1 MLTIAPFRGLTYNY
15 REGKDLSNLVAPPY
29 DVISHEEQ
37 QAYYQ
42 ADPHNVIR
50 LILGEKRT
58 GDSDWD
64 NRYTRAADTFQRWQ
78 SNRHLIRSPRPC
90 LYLTAMTYDPGN
102 GMAIR
107 TRWGII
113 SLVRIEDEGS
123 GIILPHERTFSAHK
137 EDRLKLY
144 RACGAQLSQ
153 IFGLYDD
160 RENTVLNAC
169 RSSADLTP
177 QMDFQLADGT
187 RHRLWMLEDPL
198 LFKQVADA
206 MRAKA
211 IFIADGHHRYE
222 TSRNYRNILR
232 ARHGRKPADKA
243 YEFVVMYLSNMR
255 DEGLTILPSHRMVKR
270 VPDFQVASFLEKAE
284 NYFDIKPFPVSSS
297 GMADQYETYKDV
309 LHEAGL
315 NRTSFAFFHHG
326 SDRWYLLSLKEG
338 AHGEMGDELHDS
350 LKKLDVVVLSRLVFQ
365 DCLGFTRE
373 GLDDDEIFHYQ
384 SDTPKALSSVASGEY
399 QMMFM
404 LNATKIEHVTEVAE
418 NGLVMPRKSTYF
430 YPKVLTG
437 LVFNKI
443 DPKEII
449 SVP

>member
-1 MLTIAPFRGLTYNY
+1 MLTIAPFKGLTYNY
-15 REGKDLSNLVAPPY
+15 LERKDLSKLVAPPY
-29 DVISHEEQ
+29 DVISPEEQ
-37 QAYYQ
+37 KAYYQ

-64 NRYTRAADTFQRWQ
+64 NRYTRAADTFGRWH
-78 SNRHLIRSPRPC
+78 SNRQ

-102 GMAIR
+102 GMAMR

-123 GIILPHERTFSAHK
+123 GVILPHERTFSAHK

-144 RACGAQLSQ
+144 RACGAQFSQ
-153 IFGLYDD
+153 IFSLYDD
-160 RENTVLNAC
+160 PENAVLNAC
-169 RSSADLTP
+169 RASAELTP

-187 RHRLWMLEDPL
+187 RHCLWMLEDRL
-198 LFKQVADA
+198 LFKKVADA
-206 MRAKA
+206 MRKKA

-232 ARHGRKPADKA
+232 ARHGRKPADKS
-243 YEFVVMYLSNMR
+243 YEFVMMYLSNMR

-270 VPDFQVASFLEKAE
+270 VAGFEEEAFLEKAGR
-284 NYFDIKPFPVSSS
+284 YFDIKPFPVSRD
-297 GMADQYETYKDV
+297 GLAGDYEDFKDD
-309 LHEAGL
+309 LSAAGEKG
-315 NRTSFAFFHHG
+315 TAFTFFHHG
-326 SDRWYLLSLKEG
+326 SARAFLMSLKKG
-338 AHGEMGDELHDS
+338 AHGEMGDDLHES
-350 LKKLDVVVLSRLVFQ
+350 LKQLDVVVLSRLVFQ
-365 DCLGFTRE
+365 RCLGFTQE

-384 SDTPKALSSVASGEY
+384 SNTPQALSSVASGEY

>member
-15 REGKDLSNLVAPPY
+15 HREKDLARLVAPPY
-29 DVISHEEQ
+29 DVISTEEQ
-37 QAYYQ
+37 RAFYQ
-42 ADPHNVIR
+42 ADAHNVIR
-50 LILGEKRT
+50 LILGEKKT

-78 SNRHLIRSPRPC
+78 SNRVFIRAPEPC

-102 GMAIR
+102 GLPIR
-107 TRWGII
+107 TRWGLIA
-113 SLVRIEDEGS
+113 LAKIEEEGS
-123 GIILPHERTFSAHK
+123 GVILPHERTFSAHK

-144 RACGAQLSQ
+144 RACGAQFSQ

-169 RSSADLTP
+169 RASADLTP
-177 QMDFQLADGT
+177 QMDFQLKDGT
-187 RHRLWMLEDPL
+187 RHQLWILEDPL
-198 LFKQVADA
+198 LFRQVATA
-206 MRAKA
+206 MKEKN

-222 TSRNYRNILR
+222 TSRNYRNLMR
-232 ARHGRKPADKA
+232 SRHGRKPENKA
-243 YEFVVMYLSNMR
+243 YEFVMMYLSNMR
-255 DEGLTILPSHRMVKR
+255 DEGLTILPSHRMLKK
-270 VPDFQVASFLEKAE
+270 VPEFAEASFFDKAAKWFE
-284 NYFDIKPFPVSSS
+284 IEAYPVT
-297 GMADQYETYKDV
+297 GDANEAETAKEM
-309 LHEAGL
+309 LQNAGKQ
-315 NRTSFAFFHHG
+315 NTSFAFFLHG
-326 SDRWYLLSLKEG
+326 SEKWWVLTLKPGME
-338 AHGEMGDELHDS
+338 AAMGDDLHAS
-350 LKKLDVVVLSRLVFQ
+350 LKKLDVEVLSHLVFQ
-365 DCLGFTRE
+365 KCLEFTAE

-384 SDTPKALSSVASGEY
+384 SNTAEALSTVASGEY
-399 QMMFM
+399 QMTFL

-443 DPKEII
+443 DPNEII

>member
-1 MLTIAPFRGLTYNY
+1 MLSIAPFKGLTYNY
-15 REGKDLSNLVAPPY
+15 LERKDISALVAPPY
-29 DVISHEEQ
+29 DVISSEEQ
-37 QAYYQ
+37 KAFYK

-64 NRYTRAADTFQRWQ
+64 NRYTRAADNFQRWQ
-78 SNRHLIRSPRPC
+78 SDRHLIRSPRPC

-102 GMAIR
+102 GLPMR

-123 GIILPHERTFSAHK
+123 GVILPHERTFSAHK
-137 EDRLKLY
+137 QDRLKLY
-144 RACGAQLSQ
+144 RACGAQFSQ

-160 RENTVLNAC
+160 PQNVALNAC
-169 RSSADLTP
+169 RTSADLTP
-177 QMDFQLADGT
+177 QVDFQMADGT
-187 RHRLWMLEDPL
+187 RHRLWILEDRL
-198 LFKQVADA
+198 LFKKVADCL
-206 MRAKA
+206 RPKT

-232 ARHGRKPADKA
+232 ARHGRKPADRS
-243 YEFVVMYLSNMR
+243 YEFVMMYLSNMR
-255 DEGLTILPSHRMVKR
+255 DEGLTILPAHRMVKR
-270 VPDFQVASFLEKAE
+270 VPDFDEGSFLRKAE
-284 NYFDIKPFPVSSS
+284 HYFHVKPFSVST
-297 GMADQYETYKDV
+297 GHMAEVYETYKGA
-309 LHEAGL
+309 LQEAGEE
-315 NRTSFAFFHHG
+315 RTAISFFLHG
-326 SDRWYLLSLKEG
+326 SDRAFLLTLKPE
-338 AHGEMGDELHDS
+338 ARDEMGDDLHDS

-365 DCLGFTRE
+365 KCLGFTKE

-384 SDTPKALSSVASGEY
+384 SHTEKALSSVADGEY

-404 LNATKIEHVTEVAE
+404 LNATRIEHVTEVAT

>member
-15 REGKDLSNLVAPPY
+15 HERKDLSALVAPPY
-29 DVISHEEQ
+29 DVISQEEQ

-64 NRYTRAADTFQRWQ
+64 NRYTRAADTFGRWL
-78 SNRHLIRSPRPC
+78 SNRHLIRSPHPC

-102 GMAIR
+102 GMAMR
-107 TRWGII
+107 TRWGVI

-123 GIILPHERTFSAHK
+123 GVILPHERTFSAHK

-144 RACGAQLSQ
+144 RACGAQFSQ

-160 RENTVLNAC
+160 RENVVLSAC
-169 RSSADLTP
+169 PASADLTP
-177 QMDFQLADGT
+177 QMKFQLVDGT
-187 RHRLWMLEDPL
+187 RHRLWILEDRL

-232 ARHGRKPADKA
+232 ARHGRKPADKS
-243 YEFVVMYLSNMR
+243 YEFVMMYLSNMR

-270 VPDFQVASFLEKAE
+270 VDGFQEASFFEKAE
-284 NYFDIKPFPVSSS
+284 KYFHIKSFPISSND
-297 GMADQYETYKDV
+297 MANQYETYKDA
-309 LHEAGL
+309 LQDAGL

-326 SDRWYLLSLKEG
+326 SDRGFLLSLKDE
-338 AHGEMGDELHDS
+338 AYHEMREDLDAS
-350 LKKLDVVVLSRLVFQ
+350 LKKLDVVVLSRVVFQ
-365 DCLGFTRE
+365 KCLGFTKE

-384 SDTPKALSSVASGEY
+384 SNTPLALSSVASGEY

-437 LVFNKI
+437 MVFNKI

-449 SVP
+449 WVP

>member
-1 MLTIAPFRGLTYNY
+1 
-15 REGKDLSNLVAPPY
+15 
-29 DVISHEEQ
+29 
-37 QAYYQ
+37 
-42 ADPHNVIR
+42 
-50 LILGEKRT
+50 
-58 GDSDWD
+58 
-64 NRYTRAADTFQRWQ
+64 
-78 SNRHLIRSPRPC
+78 
-90 LYLTAMTYDPGN
+90 
-102 GMAIR
+102 
-107 TRWGII
+107 
-113 SLVRIEDEGS
+113 
-123 GIILPHERTFSAHK
+123 
-137 EDRLKLY
+137 
-144 RACGAQLSQ
+144 
-153 IFGLYDD
+153 
-160 RENTVLNAC
+160 
-169 RSSADLTP
+169 
-177 QMDFQLADGT
+177 
-187 RHRLWMLEDPL
+187 
-198 LFKQVADA
+198 VADA

-232 ARHGRKPADKA
+232 ARHGRKPADKS

-270 VPDFQVASFLEKAE
+270 VPGFQEASFLEKAE
-284 NYFDIKPFPVSSS
+284 HYFDIKLFPVSSS

-309 LHEAGL
+309 LQEAGL
-315 NRTSFAFFHHG
+315 KRTSFAFFHHG
-326 SDRWYLLSLKEG
+326 GDRWYLLSLKEG
-338 AHGEMGDELHDS
+338 AHGEMGDDLHDS

-384 SDTPKALSSVASGEY
+384 SDTRKGLSSVASGEY

>member
-1 MLTIAPFRGLTYNY
+1 
-15 REGKDLSNLVAPPY
+15 
-29 DVISHEEQ
+29 
-37 QAYYQ
+37 
-42 ADPHNVIR
+42 
-50 LILGEKRT
+50 
-58 GDSDWD
+58 
-64 NRYTRAADTFQRWQ
+64 
-78 SNRHLIRSPRPC
+78 
-90 LYLTAMTYDPGN
+90 MTYDPGN
-102 GMAIR
+102 GMPMR

-123 GIILPHERTFSAHK
+123 GVILPHERTFSAHK

-144 RACGAQLSQ
+144 RACGAQFSQ

-160 RENTVLNAC
+160 PENGVLNAC

-187 RHRLWMLEDPL
+187 RHRLWMLEDRL
-198 LFKQVADA
+198 LFKKVAES
-206 MRAKA
+206 MRAKT

-232 ARHGRKPADKA
+232 ARHGRKPADKS
-243 YEFVVMYLSNMR
+243 YEFVMMYLSNMR

-270 VPDFQVASFLEKAE
+270 VPGFQEVSFLEKADR
-284 NYFDIKPFPVSSS
+284 YFDIKPFPLPP
-297 GMADQYETYKDV
+297 GKMADEYETFKH
-309 LHEAGL
+309 LLMEAGEGG
-315 NRTSFAFFHHG
+315 TAFAFFHHG
-326 SDRWYLLSLKEG
+326 SDRWFLLSLKNE
-338 AHGEMGDELHDS
+338 AHGEMGESLQAS

-365 DCLGFTRE
+365 KCLGFTKE

-384 SDTPKALSSVASGEY
+384 SNTPLALSSVASGEY

-404 LNATKIEHVTEVAE
+404 LNATRIEHVTEVAQ

-437 LVFNKI
+437 LVFNRI

>member
-1 MLTIAPFRGLTYNY
+1 MLTIAPFKGLTYNY
-15 REGKDLSNLVAPPY
+15 QERKDLSSLVAPPY
-29 DVISHEEQ
+29 DVISQEEQ
-37 QAYYQ
+37 QTYYQ

-64 NRYTRAADTFQRWQ
+64 NRYTRAADTFQRWL
-78 SNRHLIRSPRPC
+78 SNRHLVRSPHPC

-102 GMAIR
+102 GMAMR

-113 SLVRIEDEGS
+113 SLVRIEDEGT
-123 GIILPHERTFSAHK
+123 GVILPHEKTFSAHK

-144 RACGAQLSQ
+144 RACGAQFSQ

-160 RENTVLNAC
+160 RENVVLNAC
-169 RSSADLTP
+169 RASADLTP
-177 QMDFQLADGT
+177 QMDFQLSDGT
-187 RHRLWMLEDPL
+187 RHRLWVLEDQS

-232 ARHGRKPADKA
+232 SRHGRKPADKS
-243 YEFVVMYLSNMR
+243 YEYVMMYLSNMR

-270 VPDFQVASFLEKAE
+270 VPGFQTASFFEKVE
-284 NYFDIKPFPVSSS
+284 KYFDIKAFPVSP
-297 GMADQYETYKDV
+297 GEMASEYETFKDA
-309 LHEAGL
+309 LLEAGQD
-315 NRTSFAFFHHG
+315 RTAFSFFHHG
-326 SDRWYLLSLKEG
+326 SDRGFLLSLKD
-338 AHGEMGDELHDS
+338 AARNEMGEALHAS

-365 DCLGFTRE
+365 ECLGVTNE
-373 GLDDDEIFHYQ
+373 GLDDDEVFHYQ
-384 SDTPKALSSVASGEY
+384 SNTPLALSSVASGEY

-418 NGLVMPRKSTYF
+418 NGLVMPRKST
-430 YPKVLTG
+430 
-437 LVFNKI
+437 
-443 DPKEII
+443 
-449 SVP
+449 

>member
-1 MLTIAPFRGLTYNY
+1 MLTIAPFKGLTYNY
-15 REGKDLSNLVAPPY
+15 LERKDLSTLVAPPY
-29 DVISHEEQ
+29 DVINQEEQ
-37 QAYYQ
+37 RAYYQ

-78 SNRHLIRSPRPC
+78 SNRQLIRAARPAI
-90 LYLTAMTYDPGN
+90 YLTAMTYDPGN
-102 GMAIR
+102 GMPIR

-113 SLVRIEDEGS
+113 CLVRIEDEGS
-123 GIILPHERTFSAHK
+123 GVILPHERTFSAHK
-137 EDRLKLY
+137 QDRLKLY

-160 RENTVLNAC
+160 RENVVLNAC
-169 RSSADLTP
+169 RASAELTP

-187 RHRLWMLEDPL
+187 RHRLWILEDRS
-198 LFKQVADA
+198 LFKRVGES
-206 MRAKA
+206 MRSKA

-222 TSRNYRNILR
+222 TSRNYRNLLR
-232 ARHGRKPADKA
+232 ARHGRKPPNKS
-243 YEFVVMYLSNMR
+243 YEFVMMYLSNMR
-255 DEGLTILPSHRMVKR
+255 DEGLTILPAHRMIKGVSGFEKGA
-270 VPDFQVASFLEKAE
+270 FIEKLED
-284 NYFDIKPFPVSSS
+284 YFDVTPFSITPDEVV
-297 GMADQYETYKDV
+297 ARYKDFKNT
-309 LHEAGL
+309 LSEIGEEGSA
-315 NRTSFAFFHHG
+315 FAFFLHG
-326 SDRWYLLSLKEG
+326 SHEAFWLSLKPDVQDKM
-338 AHGEMGDELHDS
+338 GEDLHLS
-350 LKKLDVVVLSRLVFQ
+350 LKKLDVVVLSRLIFQ
-365 DCLGFTRE
+365 KCLGFTQE

-384 SDTPKALSSVASGEY
+384 SNTEKALSSVVEGEY

-404 LNATKIEHVTEVAE
+404 LNATRIEHVTEVAR

-449 SVP
+449 SIP

>member
-1 MLTIAPFRGLTYNY
+1 MLTIAPFKGLTYNY
-15 REGKDLSNLVAPPY
+15 HEKKDLSKLVAPPY
-29 DVISHEEQ
+29 DVISQEEQ

-78 SNRHLIRSPRPC
+78 SNRHLIRSPHPC

-102 GMAIR
+102 GMAMR
-107 TRWGII
+107 TRWGVI

-123 GIILPHERTFSAHK
+123 GVILPHERTFSAHK

-144 RACGAQLSQ
+144 RACGAQFSQ

-160 RENTVLNAC
+160 RENVVLNAC
-169 RSSADLTP
+169 RGSADLTP

-187 RHRLWMLEDPL
+187 RHRLWMLEDPS
-198 LFKQVADA
+198 LFKQVAGA
-206 MRAKA
+206 MRSKA

-222 TSRNYRNILR
+222 TARNYRNIMR
-232 ARHGRKPADKA
+232 SRYGRRPEDKA
-243 YEFVVMYLSNMR
+243 YEFVLMYLSNMR

-270 VPDFQVASFLEKAE
+270 VSDFQDATFFEKAAK
-284 NYFDIKPFPVSSS
+284 YFDIKPFPISSN
-297 GMADQYETYKDV
+297 GMTGECETCKE
-309 LHEAGL
+309 LLEEAGL
-315 NRTSFAFFHHG
+315 NKTSFAFFHHG
-326 SDRWYLLSLKEG
+326 GEQWYLLSLKDG
-338 AHGEMGDELHDS
+338 AYERMGDDLHDS
-350 LKKLDVVVLSRLVFQ
+350 LKKLDVVVLSQLVFRK
-365 DCLGFTRE
+365 CLGFTQE

-384 SDTPKALSSVASGEY
+384 SNTSQALSSVASGEY
-399 QMMFM
+399 EMMFM
-404 LNATKIEHVTEVAE
+404 LNATQIEHVTEVAE
-418 NGLVMPRKSTYF
+418 KGLVMPRKSTYF

>member
-1 MLTIAPFRGLTYNY
+1 MLTIAPFKGLTYNY
-15 REGKDLSNLVAPPY
+15 RERKDLSALVAPPY
-29 DVISHEEQ
+29 DVISQEEQ

-78 SNRHLIRSPRPC
+78 SNRNLVRSPHPC

-102 GMAIR
+102 GMAMR

-123 GIILPHERTFSAHK
+123 GVILPHERTFSAHK

-144 RACGAQLSQ
+144 RACGAQFSQ

-160 RENTVLNAC
+160 RENIVLNAC
-169 RSSADLTP
+169 RASADLTP

-187 RHRLWMLEDPL
+187 QHRLWVLEDLL

-211 IFIADGHHRYE
+211 VFIADGHHRYE

-232 ARHGRKPADKA
+232 ARHGRKPADKS
-243 YEFVVMYLSNMR
+243 YEFVLMYLSNMR

-270 VPDFQVASFLEKAE
+270 VPDFQEASFFLKAE
-284 NYFDIKPFPVSSS
+284 KYFDIKAFPVSSGELAS
-297 GMADQYETYKDV
+297 EYETYKDV
-309 LHEAGL
+309 LQDAGL
-315 NRTSFAFFHHG
+315 NKTSFAFFHHG
-326 SDRWYLLSLKEG
+326 SDRGFLLSLKEA
-338 AHGEMGDELHDS
+338 AHHEMGEDLHAS

-365 DCLGFTRE
+365 KCLGFTKE

-384 SDTPKALSSVASGEY
+384 SNTPLALSSVASGEY

-404 LNATKIEHVTEVAE
+404 LNATKIEHVTEVAK

-437 LVFNKI
+437 MVFNKI

>member
-15 REGKDLSNLVAPPY
+15 LERKDISNLVAPPY
-29 DVISHEEQ
+29 DVISPEEQ
-37 QAYYQ
+37 KSFYE

-64 NRYTRAADTFQRWQ
+64 NRYTRAADAFQRWQ
-78 SNRHLIRSPRPC
+78 STRHLIRSPHPA
-90 LYLTAMTYDPGN
+90 LYLTAMTYEPGN
-102 GMAIR
+102 GLPVR

-123 GIILPHERTFSAHK
+123 GVILPHEKTFSAHK
-137 EDRLKLY
+137 QDRLKLY
-144 RACGAQLSQ
+144 RACGAQFSQ

-160 RENTVLNAC
+160 PENVVLNAC
-169 RSSADLTP
+169 RTSADLTP
-177 QMDFQLADGT
+177 QVDFQMKDGT
-187 RHRLWMLEDPL
+187 RHRLWILEDPS
-198 LFKQVADA
+198 LFKTVADC
-206 MRAKA
+206 MRPKA
-211 IFIADGHHRYE
+211 VFIADGHHRYE

-232 ARHGRKPADKA
+232 ARHGRKPVNRS
-243 YEFVVMYLSNMR
+243 YEFVMMYLSNMR
-255 DEGLTILPSHRMVKR
+255 DEGLTILPAHRMVKR
-270 VPDFQVASFLEKAE
+270 VPGFDENAFLEKAE
-284 NYFDIKPFPVSSS
+284 TYFDITPFTVSKDKL
-297 GMADQYETYKDV
+297 ADAYETYKQA
-309 LHEAGL
+309 LQKAGEE
-315 NRTSFAFFHHG
+315 RTAITAFLHG
-326 SDRWYLLSLKEG
+326 SDRGFLLSLKPS
-338 AHGEMGDELHDS
+338 AHDAMGDELHDA

-365 DCLGFTRE
+365 KCLGFTKE

-384 SDTPKALSSVASGEY
+384 SDTKKALSSVANGEY

-404 LNATKIEHVTEVAE
+404 LNATRIEHVTEVAQ

-449 SVP
+449 SAP

>member
-1 MLTIAPFRGLTYNY
+1 MLTIAPFKGVTYNY
-15 REGKDLSNLVAPPY
+15 HERKDLSALVAPPY
-29 DVISHEEQ
+29 DVISEEEQ

-78 SNRHLIRSPRPC
+78 SNRHLVRSDRPC

-123 GIILPHERTFSAHK
+123 NVILPHERTFSAHK

-160 RENTVLNAC
+160 RENIVLNVC
-169 RSSADLTP
+169 RASADLTP
-177 QMDFQLADGT
+177 QMDFQLVDGT
-187 RHRLWMLEDPL
+187 RHRLWILEDPL

-232 ARHGRKPADKA
+232 ARHGRKPADKS
-243 YEFVVMYLSNMR
+243 YEFVLMYLSNMR

-270 VPDFQVASFLEKAE
+270 VDGFQEASFFEKAE
-284 NYFDIKPFPVSSS
+284 KYFDIKAFPVSSGELAS
-297 GMADQYETYKDV
+297 EYETFKDT
-309 LHEAGL
+309 LLGTGQE
-315 NRTSFAFFHHG
+315 RTAFAFFLHG
-326 SDRWYLLSLKEG
+326 SDRGFLLSLKDA
-338 AHGEMGDELHDS
+338 AHHEMGEELPAS

-365 DCLGFTRE
+365 KCLGFTQE

-384 SDTPKALSSVASGEY
+384 SNTPLALSSVASGEY

-437 LVFNKI
+437 MVFNKI

>member
-1 MLTIAPFRGLTYNY
+1 MLTIAPFKGLTYNFHE
-15 REGKDLSNLVAPPY
+15 RKDLSTLVAPPY
-29 DVISHEEQ
+29 DVISQEEQ

-78 SNRHLIRSPRPC
+78 SNRHLIRSARPC

-102 GMAIR
+102 GMAMR

-123 GIILPHERTFSAHK
+123 GVILPHERTFSAHK

-160 RENTVLNAC
+160 RENVVLNAC

-187 RHRLWMLEDPL
+187 RHRLWMLEDQA

-206 MRAKA
+206 MRSKA

-232 ARHGRKPADKA
+232 ARHGRKPVHKS
-243 YEFVVMYLSNMR
+243 YEFVMMYLSNMR

-270 VPDFQVASFLEKAE
+270 VPGFQEASFLLKAE
-284 NYFDIKPFPVSSS
+284 KYFDIKPFPISST
-297 GMADQYETYKDV
+297 GIHHQYETYKDV
-309 LHEAGL
+309 LQDAGL
-315 NRTSFAFFHHG
+315 SRTSFAFFHHG

-338 AHGEMGDELHDS
+338 AHDEMGEGLHAS
-350 LKKLDVVVLSRLVFQ
+350 LKKLDVVVLSRLIFRN
-365 DCLGFTRE
+365 CLGFTKE

-384 SDTPKALSSVASGEY
+384 SNTQQALSSVASGEY
-399 QMMFM
+399 RMMFM

-443 DPKEII
+443 DPKEFI
-449 SVP
+449 SVC

>member
-1 MLTIAPFRGLTYNY
+1 MLTIAPFKGLTYNY
-15 REGKDLSNLVAPPY
+15 LERKDLSKLVAPPY
-29 DVISHEEQ
+29 DVISPEEQ
-37 QAYYQ
+37 KAYYQ

-64 NRYTRAADTFQRWQ
+64 NRYTRAADTFGRWQ
-78 SNRHLIRSPRPC
+78 SNRYLIRSPHPC

-102 GMAIR
+102 GMAMR

-113 SLVRIEDEGS
+113 ALVRIEDEGS
-123 GIILPHERTFSAHK
+123 GVILPHERTFSAHK

-144 RACGAQLSQ
+144 RACGAQFSQ

-160 RENTVLNAC
+160 LENGVLNAC
-169 RSSADLTP
+169 RASAELTP
-177 QMDFQLADGT
+177 QMDFQLDDGT
-187 RHRLWMLEDPL
+187 RHCLWMLEDRL
-198 LFKQVADA
+198 LFKKVADA
-206 MRAKA
+206 MRTKA

-232 ARHGRKPADKA
+232 ARHGRKPADKS
-243 YEFVVMYLSNMR
+243 YEFVMMYLSNMR

-270 VPDFQVASFLEKAE
+270 VPDFEEGAFLLKAE
-284 NYFDIKPFPVSSS
+284 RYFDIQPISVSSDK
-297 GMADQYETYKDV
+297 MADAYESFKQE
-309 LHEAGL
+309 LSEAGEKG
-315 NRTSFAFFHHG
+315 TAFTFFHHG
-326 SDRWYLLSLKEG
+326 SDRAFLMTLKNG
-338 AHGEMGDELHDS
+338 AHAEMGEDLQPS

-365 DCLGFTRE
+365 RCLGFSKE

-384 SDTPKALSSVASGEY
+384 SDTHHALSSVASGDY

-404 LNATKIEHVTEVAE
+404 LNATRIEHVTEVAE

>member
-1 MLTIAPFRGLTYNY
+1 MLTIAPFKGLTYNY
-15 REGKDLSNLVAPPY
+15 LERKDLSKLVAPPY
-29 DVISHEEQ
+29 DVISPEEQ
-37 QAYYQ
+37 KAYYQ

-102 GMAIR
+102 GMPAR

-123 GIILPHERTFSAHK
+123 GVILPHERTFSAHK

-144 RACGAQLSQ
+144 RACGAQFSQ

-160 RENTVLNAC
+160 PENGVLNAC
-169 RSSADLTP
+169 RASADLTP

-187 RHRLWMLEDPL
+187 RHCLWMLEDPL
-198 LFKQVADA
+198 LFKKVADA
-206 MRAKA
+206 MRSKA

-232 ARHGRKPADKA
+232 ARHGRRPADKS
-243 YEFVVMYLSNMR
+243 YEFVMMYLSNMR
-255 DEGLTILPSHRMVKR
+255 DKGLTILPSHRMLKR
-270 VPDFQVASFLEKAE
+270 VEGFEAVSFLKRAEK
-284 NYFDIKPFPVSSS
+284 YFDIKPFAVSPEK
-297 GMADQYETYKDV
+297 MADEYAGFKNLLAETG
-309 LHEAGL
+309 EE
-315 NRTSFAFFHHG
+315 RTAFAFFYHG
-326 SDRWYLLSLKEG
+326 SDKAFLLSLKEG
-338 AHGEMGDELHDS
+338 AHGEMGEDLHDS

-365 DCLGFTRE
+365 KCLGFTEE
-373 GLDDDEIFHYQ
+373 GMDDDEIFQYQ
-384 SDTPKALSSVASGEY
+384 SNTPQALSGVASGEY

-404 LNATKIEHVTEVAE
+404 LNATKIEHVTEVAG
-418 NGLVMPRKSTYF
+418 NGLVMPRKSTFF

>member
-1 MLTIAPFRGLTYNY
+1 MLTIAPFKGLTYNY
-15 REGKDLSNLVAPPY
+15 LERKDLSKLVAPPY
-29 DVISHEEQ
+29 DVISPEEQ
-37 QAYYQ
+37 EAYYQ

-102 GMAIR
+102 GMPVR

-123 GIILPHERTFSAHK
+123 GVILPHERTFSAHK

-144 RACGAQLSQ
+144 RACGAQFSQ

-160 RENTVLNAC
+160 LENGVLNAC
-169 RSSADLTP
+169 RASADLTP

-187 RHRLWMLEDPL
+187 RHTLWMLEDPL
-198 LFKQVADA
+198 LFKKVADA
-206 MRAKA
+206 MRTKA

-232 ARHGRKPADKA
+232 ARHGRRPADKS
-243 YEFVVMYLSNMR
+243 YEFVMMYLSNMR
-255 DEGLTILPSHRMVKR
+255 DEGLTILPAHRMVKR
-270 VPDFQVASFLEKAE
+270 VDGFEAASFFKKAE
-284 NYFDIKPFPVSSS
+284 KYFDIKPFDVSSDK
-297 GMADQYETYKDV
+297 MADQYENFKALLSETGED
-309 LHEAGL
+309 
-315 NRTSFAFFHHG
+315 RTAFAFFYHG
-326 SDRWYLLSLKEG
+326 SDRGFLLSLKEG
-338 AHGEMGDELHDS
+338 AHGEMGEDLHDS
-350 LKKLDVVVLSRLVFQ
+350 LKQLDVVVLSRLVFQ
-365 DCLGFTRE
+365 KCLGFTEE
-373 GLDDDEIFHYQ
+373 GLDDDGIFHYQ
-384 SDTPKALSSVASGEY
+384 SNTPQALSSVASGEY